1 MDEEEV
7 PVDTGKL
14 GALGAMGGIDF
25 GKLRDDPASVLQAVL
40 NQQMAA
46 QEAEKKTLAEFYE
59 KGRANIIARNQGPST
74 SEQLFALSKALLAP
88 REHRGIAGT
97 IGKIS
102 GAFGD
107 ISEAQR
113 KATLSREEQLA
124 KFDEAYGM
132 RRAGLGT
139 QNARTAADLV
149 RTAGS
154 LLKPKDSRQYD
165 MGRGIFVD
173 KSNIRPTQNTYDIGN
188 GRVLV
193 QWQDGL
199 WREELPSGGYK
210 VFERA
215 GNNFNE
221 VGIEEADNG

>member
-154 LLKPKDSRQYD
+154 LLKK
-165 MGRGIFVD
+165 
-173 KSNIRPTQNTYDIGN
+173 PTQNWSENMMSYVSPDEPKPTRQTVTTKSGITLRQYTDGSLRFTNPDGSQDVYDPATGMKIGT
-188 GRVLV
+188 V
-193 QWQDGL
+193 
-199 WREELPSGGYK
+199 PSKG
-210 VFERA
+210 A
-215 GNNFNE
+215 M
-221 VGIEEADNG
+221 